1 MRLKR
6 WTWLLE
12 FAGIPGL
19 LRNAFGSTFYRF
31 VKLDVEH
38 KQTHKL
44 FARNAFAWRLFSGFG
59 FGWPFSSQDL
69 SNRFLPFFRQ
79 YYAGGPNSMRAW
91 SIRKIGPGSSIKS
104 FADNENPDRFGDIRF
119 EGNAEYR
126 QHLFNYGT
134 IAVQTALYTDVG
146 NVWFLRNNPD
156 FPDGE
161 FPDSFSKLWKDI
173 AIGVGTGL
181 RVDLSTF
188 LKIRLD
194 YAYKLKDPTPET
206 LSAQNKW
213 AHGWQLFNGQL
224 QLGIDYPF

>member
-1 MRLKR
+1 
-6 WTWLLE
+6 
-12 FAGIPGL
+12 
-19 LRNAFGSTFYRF
+19 
-31 VKLDVEH
+31 
-38 KQTHKL
+38 
-44 FARNAFAWRLFSGFG
+44 
-59 FGWPFSSQDL
+59 
-69 SNRFLPFFRQ
+69 
-79 YYAGGPNSMRAW
+79 MRAW

-173 AIGVGTGL
+173 AIGAGTGL
-181 RVDLSTF
+181 RIDFGF
-188 LKIRLD
+188 LKLRFE
-194 YAYKLKDPTPET
+194 YAYKVKNPTPDSSNPDE
-206 LSAQNKW
+206 QNQWFYKW
-213 AHGWQLFNGQL
+213 KLLNGQF